1 MFCELL
7 GEKMG
12 MRREVDELL
21 PSGLVS
27 VMDVLLNMRKSD
39 VLAAIPVGREIKK
52 ALLGF
57 PSRYR
62 PIFEV
67 VLDCESGTWEQ
78 LANSSR
84 AIGINENLLSDL
96 YLRSVEWVTMVLTHE
111 PALPQAE
118 LLES

>member
-1 MFCELL
+1 
-7 GEKMG
+7 
-12 MRREVDELL
+12 
-21 PSGLVS
+21 
-27 VMDVLLNMRKSD
+27 
-39 VLAAIPVGREIKK
+39 
-52 ALLGF
+52 
-57 PSRYR
+57 
-62 PIFEV
+62 